1 MQNPRLELSQRTGLM
16 MTPMMQQAVAILLMS
31 TLELE
36 QHVEQEL
43 ETNPTLDEL
52 NDEEIAPDQEPTEE
66 ARKESAEAEEA
77 AGGDG
82 GDDFDFE
89 LAPPP
94 KTEPSSETSEP
105 EPSGE
110 LDFENLF
117 SSEPIQET
125 RESGGENI
133 IEATMTQEKLLSDHL
148 LEQLS
153 MVTPAPEV
161 ERAARYL
168 ISRLNEDGFLVADAA
183 EVLDANVSAAADPPA
198 EEPAIGDP
206 PGPDPAAAPESAPVV
221 TTPVESGPFD
231 AIASAEGIP
240 RETLG
245 AALELIRS
253 FDPPGVGARD
263 AQESLLLQLERLG
276 RKDSIPYVIVRD
288 HFDDLARNRLPA
300 IARTLMLEMRQVTEA
315 IEDVRHLEPRP
326 GRAFGASETTYIV
339 PDVVVE
345 KINGEYIVSLRND
358 RIPQL
363 RISEY
368 YRRMFEREKRKKGE
382 VSDYLKQKLESA
394 YWLIRSI
401 EQRQNTIY
409 RVSDSIVRHQIDFL
423 EYGQKYLKPMTLRVV
438 AEDLGIHESTVSRV
452 TTQKYMQTPRGT
464 FELKYF
470 FTSSIETSS
479 GEDASSRAVKTVL
492 QEILAGEDTSNPYS
506 DQKLSE
512 LLAGRGYHIARR
524 TVTKY
529 REQLN
534 IRPAKERIKY

>member
-1 MQNPRLELSQRTGLM
+1 MQGPRLELSQRTGLM

-36 QHVEQEL
+36 QHVDQEL
-43 ETNPTLDEL
+43 ETNPTLEPVDEPEISA
-52 NDEEIAPDQEPTEE
+52 DGETPEEPATVESETQEK
-66 ARKESAEAEEA
+66 AESAAE
-77 AGGDG
+77 
-82 GDDFDFE
+82 DDSEFD
-89 LAPPP
+89 LTLPP
-94 KTEPSSETSEP
+94 KTEPPVEAPESEP
-105 EPSGE
+105 TGE

-117 SSEPIQET
+117 SSEPLP
-125 RESGGENI
+125 ESHSGSGDGTGENI
-133 IEATMTQEKLLSDHL
+133 IEATTTQEKLLSEHL
-148 LEQLS
+148 LEQLALS
-153 MVTPAPEV
+153 TPPHDIEQ
-161 ERAARYL
+161 AARYL
-168 ISRLNEDGFLVADAA
+168 ISRLDEDGFLSD
-183 EVLDANVSAAADPPA
+183 DHPA
-198 EEPAIGDP
+198 LFGDTPIGS
-206 PGPDPAAAPESAPVV
+206 ESAPAFLADA
-221 TTPVESGPFD
+221 PVET
-231 AIASAEGIP
+231 SAQPDQTLDMALPDGLTPEAL
-240 RETLG
+240 RE
-245 AALELIRS
+245 ALELIRT
-253 FDPPGVGARD
+253 FDPPGVGARN
-263 AQESLLLQLERLG
+263 AQESLLLQLEQLG
-276 RKDSIPYVIVRD
+276 QLDTIPYIIIRD
-288 HFDDLARNRLPA
+288 HFDDLARNRLPS
-300 IARTLMLEMRQVTEA
+300 IAKKLMLEISDITEA
-315 IEDVRHLEPRP
+315 LESVKKHEPRP
-326 GRAFGASETTYIV
+326 GRAFGASDTTYIV

-363 RISEY
+363 RISDY
-368 YRRMFEREKRKKGE
+368 YRRLFEREKRKKGE

-438 AEDLGIHESTVSRV
+438 AEDLEIHESTVSRV
-452 TTQKYMQTPRGT
+452 TTQKYIQTPRGT

-492 QEILAGEDTSNPYS
+492 QEILSSEDTSNPFS

-512 LLAGRGYHIARR
+512 LLAGRGYNIARR